1 MIFSWHYHKKFVHL
15 HLPCTFHCSGI
26 RVAEGIVQLKTKEAK
41 EVEYKEVKET
51 NKEVV

>member
-1 MIFSWHYHKKFVHL
+1 MIFSWNWHKKDV

-26 RVAEGIVQLKTKEAK
+26 KVAEGMLQLKTKEAK
-41 EVEYKEVKET
+41 EAESKEVKEM